1 MMAPRSGNR
10 PQNPPNVKKKR
21 NVPTRAEASRA
32 LWLGAASLVP
42 FRMGGVSDWEEGE
55 RVWV

>member
-10 PQNPPNVKKKR
+10 PKNPPSVKKKR
-21 NVPTRAEASRA
+21 NPPMKAEAARA
-32 LWLGAASLVP
+32 QMLGAASLGP

-55 RVWV
+55 KVWV